1 MAHASPLGPFTRQS
15 KRLSNDLFGLAIRV
29 SEFASGNTPSTV
41 AVYNESSPKQVGT
54 LNEQT
59 RKNEKISL
67 KGIKGKG
74 KAMFTTVIFALNT
87 LWMVC
92 EAVPLLD
99 MRNSLEQ
106 DALDAIVS
114 CSSNED
120 CWNWLSV
127 QVHKNVPLISRSQNL
142 PASRMNIRREASN
155 LDPNAIIETWDDN
168 SVTTKQ
174 IGNRLS
180 KKDAVM
186 SRSWGA
192 GGMPFSVLYMNPHG
206 PRGNHASTS
215 QQQELGRTESTTPIM
230 HPNKRIALRNGSST
244 QPKRQYSIIPQFFR
258 SYGWVPFG
266 K

>member
-1 MAHASPLGPFTRQS
+1 
-15 KRLSNDLFGLAIRV
+15 
-29 SEFASGNTPSTV
+29 
-41 AVYNESSPKQVGT
+41 
-54 LNEQT
+54 
-59 RKNEKISL
+59 
-67 KGIKGKG
+67 
-74 KAMFTTVIFALNT
+74 MFTTTIFVFALNT

-99 MRNSLEQ
+99 LRNRLEEN
-106 DALDAIVS
+106 ALDAMIS

-120 CWNWLSV
+120 CWQWLSV
-127 QVHKNVPLISRSQNL
+127 QFHKNAPLISEKSL
-142 PASRMNIRREASN
+142 AASKMNIRRDASN

-168 SVTTKQ
+168 SLLTTKQ

-206 PRGNHASTS
+206 SRGNHASKEILNKNENDNTLPHTSTS
-215 QQQELGRTESTTPIM
+215 QQQELERTETTTPPVM
-230 HPNKRIALRNGSST
+230 HPNTRIALRNGSST
-244 QPKRQYSIIPQFFR
+244 QPRRQYSIIPQLFR